1 MKPKVCIIS
10 FSNIAWDARVLR
22 EVEAASREFEVDVIG
37 YGKWDGGGKAR
48 FFSLPRTT
56 GGWQIAL
63 SKYTRVP
70 LGYLFPQY
78 WEAHYWLRREYKL
91 ALDILLKEKYDLIH
105 ANDWQSLP
113 IVAQAAQKVGSKVLF
128 DAHEYVPSQRANEL
142 MVRLFHIPVRVYLIK
157 TYQNYAAKTITVS
170 DGLRNLYHE
179 NFGWNCEVIMNV
191 PYYVKN
197 DFRPANPNEIQI
209 IHHGGAMPGRH
220 LEDFISLAA
229 LLDSRY
235 KFNFMLMP
243 SNLEYL
249 DGIKS
254 LADRLAHGRVIFH
267 APVLPRGINEKIV
280 QFDIGIPFM
289 HANTLNIYNALPNKF
304 FDYVMAGL
312 AIVVP
317 PLPSMQKIVERNK
330 MGAISAD
337 QSIQSMAKLLN
348 SLSVDEINQFK
359 RNALLA
365 AKTLNADVEMK
376 KLIGMYKEILSADPS

>member
-1 MKPKVCIIS
+1 MKPKICILS
-10 FSNIAWDARVLR
+10 FSNIAWDARILR
-22 EVEAASREFEVDVIG
+22 EIDAASREFEVDVIG
-37 YGKWDGGGKAR
+37 YGKWEGEDKAR
-48 FFSLPRTT
+48 FFSLPRTA

-91 ALDILLKEKYDLIH
+91 ALDILIKGKYDLIH
-105 ANDWQSLP
+105 ANDWHSLP
-113 IVAQAAQKVGSKVLF
+113 IVARAAQQVGSKILF
-128 DAHEYVPSQRANEL
+128 DAHEYAPSQRVDEL
-142 MVRLFHIPVRVYLIK
+142 IVRLFHIPVRVYLIK
-157 TYQNYAAKTITVS
+157 TYQNCASKTITVS
-170 DGLRNLYHE
+170 EGLRDLYNE
-179 NFGWNCEVIMNV
+179 NFGWDCKVIMNA
-191 PYYVKN
+191 PYYVKS
-197 DFRPANPNEIQI
+197 DFRPVDPNEIQI

-220 LEDFISLAA
+220 LEEFIKLAA
-229 LLDSRY
+229 LLDQRY

-243 SNLEYL
+243 SNLKYL
-249 DGIKS
+249 DELKS
-254 LADRLAHGRVIFH
+254 LSDQLAYGRVMFH
-267 APVLPRGINEKIV
+267 APVPPREISEKIV
-280 QFDIGIPFM
+280 QFDVGIPFM

-330 MGAISAD
+330 MGAVSAD
-337 QSIQSMAKLLN
+337 QSIQSVATLLN
-348 SLSVDEINQFK
+348 SLSVEEINQFK

-376 KLIGMYKEILSADPS
+376 KLIGMYNEILNANPS